1 MYFNK
6 LPACIFFFFNDTAT
20 TEIYTLSLHDALPIH
35 RVQLPNG
42 VPVWL
47 VTGYTEVRAVLS
59 DPRLSNRDQGDSLD
73 RGALSPRVRAAMSS
87 GMLRVDPPD
96 HTRLRR
102 LVAAAFVP
110 RRIET
115 LRPRVQQLVGDL
127 LDRLAAGGPVANL
140 VTQYAFPLPIQVI
153 CELLGVP
160 AEDRDNY
167 RDWANAFTA
176 GLGSPVFPVREV
188 TDFVEHLRGLVTRRR
203 AEPDDG
209 LLSALVAARD
219 ETDRLSEDELTS
231 TAFLFVIAGHETTTN
246 LIGNGIHLLLRH
258 PDRADRIRAHPQE
271 LAAAIEEF
279 LRYESPVPVASLRIA
294 TRPLDLFGAE
304 VAAGDL
310 VMVSLLAA
318 NRDGSVFAEPT
329 EFRMDRDPNLH
340 LAFGHGIHFCIGAPL
355 ARLQAQVAIGQF
367 LTRFPQARLAVA
379 PD

>member
-1 MYFNK
+1 MDEFVDVFQYAGS
-6 LPACIFFFFNDTAT
+6 P
-20 TEIYTLSLHDALPIH
+20 HDALTPLRAAGPIH

-127 LDRLAAGGPVANL
+127 LDRLAAGGPVADL

-167 RDWANAFTA
+167 RD
-176 GLGSPVFPVREV
+176 
-188 TDFVEHLRGLVTRRR
+188 
-203 AEPDDG
+203 
-209 LLSALVAARD
+209 
-219 ETDRLSEDELTS
+219 
-231 TAFLFVIAGHETTTN
+231 
-246 LIGNGIHLLLRH
+246 
-258 PDRADRIRAHPQE
+258 
-271 LAAAIEEF
+271 
-279 LRYESPVPVASLRIA
+279 
-294 TRPLDLFGAE
+294 
-304 VAAGDL
+304 
-310 VMVSLLAA
+310 
-318 NRDGSVFAEPT
+318 
-329 EFRMDRDPNLH
+329 
-340 LAFGHGIHFCIGAPL
+340 
-355 ARLQAQVAIGQF
+355 
-367 LTRFPQARLAVA
+367 
-379 PD
+379 